1 MNVITAQN
9 KYTNKPNMYDEL
21 TSVASTDMIC
31 IPPEREKVSALSHT
45 GLLDTQ
51 LVVHVLVDTYV
62 ALLI

>member
-1 MNVITAQN
+1 MNVITAQT
-9 KYTNKPNMYDEL
+9 KCTKVYDEL

-31 IPPEREKVSALSHT
+31 IPPERGKVSALSHT

-51 LVVHVLVDTYV
+51 LLVRVLVDIYV